1 MSCLV
6 NNRLSSIFSQMI
18 ELGCLFYLVNFF
30 ILFIYLKINVGKWA
44 IGNAISIVTLTI
56 SLCPLPRWSEIF
68 EGNPSVSSTLLTW
81 NAENKKE
88 KLLYCPMMLQVL
100 KQTVVWFYCMH
111 SKSPAM
117 KTRGRLSKH
126 LSISHRLAWATE
138 KKLENCQAGIYTE
151 GLEAEVLK
159 GVMRQQLLPTGR
171 LGDKSLKQ
179 KWKGKQKSSQKENSS
194 KVQHWLHNENSEA

>member
-100 KQTVVWFYCMH
+100 KQTVVWFYAFQVTSHEDKRKTVKTLVNFTPSCLGYWEEAGKLSGRNLHWRTWSWGAKRSDEATTPSNRETGWQEFKTKMKRQTKIQPERKQL
-111 SKSPAM
+111 KSP
-117 KTRGRLSKH
+117 TL
-126 LSISHRLAWATE
+126 IT
-138 KKLENCQAGIYTE
+138 
-151 GLEAEVLK
+151 
-159 GVMRQQLLPTGR
+159 
-171 LGDKSLKQ
+171 
-179 KWKGKQKSSQKENSS
+179 
-194 KVQHWLHNENSEA
+194 